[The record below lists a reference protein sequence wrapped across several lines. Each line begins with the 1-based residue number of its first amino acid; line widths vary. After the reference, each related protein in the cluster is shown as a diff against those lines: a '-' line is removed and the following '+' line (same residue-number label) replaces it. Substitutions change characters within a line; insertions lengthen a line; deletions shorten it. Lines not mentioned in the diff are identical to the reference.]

1 MPQLNTTPWPMII
14 ITMILTLFIVM
25 QIKISKYSY
34 PNDLAPKPTKKL
46 MKHTPW
52 ETKWTKIYLPLSL
65 LLQQ

>member
-14 ITMILTLFIVM
+14 ATVILTLFIVM
-25 QIKISKYSY
+25 QIKISKYPY
-34 PNDLAPKPTKKL
+34 PNDLATKPTKKL
-46 MKHTPW
+46 IKHTPW